1 MFGLKKILFGE
12 TTPDLLPDE
21 LQNAL
26 AQWREKPLPDFHSP
40 HFHTRYIA
48 LDLVTSGSN
57 PDTDRV
63 LGIAAV
69 SVYRNMI
76 SSDDAIY
83 LDLSALDDE
92 AALASSLVGFL
103 NFVGKAPLVTYHEPF
118 VGMFLQRLLKSKLGT
133 TLPQQWVDLA
143 WLLPSMFE
151 EKSHAVM
158 PLDFWVGALAL
169 DSTDERR
176 DAMVN
181 TLLLARIFQ
190 MLTIRAVAKGIDSAF
205 KLLDESRASSF
216 LRRTH

>member
-12 TTPDLLPDE
+12 TTPEHLPDE
-21 LQNAL
+21 VRSAL
-26 AQWREKPLPDFHSP
+26 AQWREMPSPDLHGP

-48 LDLVTSGSN
+48 VDIATSGSN

-63 LGIAAV
+63 LGIAAA

-76 SSDDAIY
+76 SSDDAIF
-83 LDLSALDDE
+83 LDLSTLDDE
-92 AALASSLVGFL
+92 AEIARSLAAFL
-103 NFVGKAPLVTYHEPF
+103 SFIGKAPLVTYHEPF
-118 VGMFLQRLLKSKLGT
+118 VGMFLQRLLKSKLGV

-151 EKSHAVM
+151 EKSHGVM

-190 MLTIRAVAKGIDSAF
+190 MLSIRAIAKGIDNAF

>member
-12 TTPDLLPDE
+12 TTPEHLPDE
-21 LQNAL
+21 VRGAL
-26 AQWREKPLPDFHSP
+26 AQWRETPSPDLHGP

-48 LDLVTSGSN
+48 VDIATSGSN

-63 LGIAAV
+63 LGIAAA

-76 SSDDAIY
+76 SSDDAIF
-83 LDLSALDDE
+83 LDLSTLDDE
-92 AALASSLVGFL
+92 AEIARSLAAFL
-103 NFVGKAPLVTYHEPF
+103 NFIGKAPLVTYHEPF
-118 VGMFLQRLLKSKLGT
+118 VGMFLQRLLKSKLGV

-151 EKSHAVM
+151 EKSHGVM

-190 MLTIRAVAKGIDSAF
+190 MLTIRAIAKGIDNAF

>member
-12 TTPDLLPDE
+12 TTPEHLPDE
-21 LQNAL
+21 VRSAL
-26 AQWREKPLPDFHSP
+26 AQWREMPSPDLHGP

-48 LDLVTSGSN
+48 VDIATSGSN

-63 LGIAAV
+63 LGIAAA

-76 SSDDAIY
+76 SSDDAIF
-83 LDLSALDDE
+83 LDLSTLDDE
-92 AALASSLVGFL
+92 AEIARSLAAFL
-103 NFVGKAPLVTYHEPF
+103 NFIGKAPLVTYHEPF
-118 VGMFLQRLLKSKLGT
+118 VGMFLQRLLKSKLGV

-151 EKSHAVM
+151 EKSHGVM

-190 MLTIRAVAKGIDSAF
+190 MLSIRAIAKGIDNAF